1 VGQRFIHDRQ
11 AGSTRTTGVCCSIT
25 SLTRTPH
32 ALVPGARHGRSRAF
46 ASYQAMALSAS
57 VMAGPTVWRVHELA
71 ITVIGPDR
79 TGIVADVAE
88 ALAGVGAN
96 LSDSTMTRL
105 RGHFAM
111 TLICTGV
118 TAEAVEKALAPIG
131 ADGRLLATV
140 RAVQPETD
148 VDAAGEPYL
157 VSVHGADRLGIVA
170 AVTRVVAAAGG
181 NITDLTTR
189 LTGPLYVLVAE
200 VDLPRGAADGLATRL
215 AETAAELGVDVTLR
229 RADSEIL

>member
-1 VGQRFIHDRQ
+1 
-11 AGSTRTTGVCCSIT
+11 
-25 SLTRTPH
+25 
-32 ALVPGARHGRSRAF
+32 
-46 ASYQAMALSAS
+46 M
-57 VMAGPTVWRVHELA
+57 HELA

-88 ALAGVGAN
+88 ALSGVGAN

-111 TLICTGV
+111 TLICTGPS
-118 TAEAVEKALAPIG
+118 AEAVEKALAPLT
-131 ADGRLLATV
+131 AEDGLLFTV
-140 RAVQPETD
+140 RAVQPEA
-148 VDAAGEPYL
+148 DAAASGEPYL

-200 VDLPRGAADGLATRL
+200 VDLPPGAAAGLQEQL
-215 AETAAELGVDVTLR
+215 ARAAAEVGVDVTLR
-229 RADSEIL
+229 RAEPEIL

>member
-1 VGQRFIHDRQ
+1 
-11 AGSTRTTGVCCSIT
+11 
-25 SLTRTPH
+25 
-32 ALVPGARHGRSRAF
+32 
-46 ASYQAMALSAS
+46 
-57 VMAGPTVWRVHELA
+57 VHELA

-96 LSDSTMTRL
+96 LTDSTMTRL
-105 RGHFAM
+105 RGHFTM
-111 TLICTGV
+111 TLICTGP
-118 TAEAVEKALAPIG
+118 TAEDAETALTSLTG
-131 ADGRLLATV
+131 VVTTV
-140 RAVQPETD
+140 RKVEPESYT
-148 VDAAGEPYL
+148 ASAGEPHL

-200 VDLPRGAADGLATRL
+200 VELPAGAADDLAARL
-215 AETAAELGVDVTLR
+215 AVAADELGVDVTLR
-229 RADSEIL
+229 RAESEIL

>member
-1 VGQRFIHDRQ
+1 
-11 AGSTRTTGVCCSIT
+11 
-25 SLTRTPH
+25 
-32 ALVPGARHGRSRAF
+32 
-46 ASYQAMALSAS
+46 
-57 VMAGPTVWRVHELA
+57 VHELA

-79 TGIVADVAE
+79 TGIVADVSE

-111 TLICTGV
+111 TLICTGPDA
-118 TAEAVEKALAPIG
+118 TAVEKALAPLS
-131 ADGRLLATV
+131 DVLSTV
-140 RAVQPETD
+140 RAVQPE
-148 VDAAGEPYL
+148 VDTAGEGEPYL

-170 AVTRVVAAAGG
+170 AVTRVVAAGGG

-200 VDLPRGAADGLATRL
+200 VELPPSAADGLATRL
-215 AETAAELGVDVTLR
+215 AAAAEELGVDVTLR
-229 RADSEIL
+229 RVESELL

>member
-1 VGQRFIHDRQ
+1 VN
-11 AGSTRTTGVCCSIT
+11 
-25 SLTRTPH
+25 
-32 ALVPGARHGRSRAF
+32 
-46 ASYQAMALSAS
+46 
-57 VMAGPTVWRVHELA
+57 ELA

-79 TGIVADVAE
+79 TGIVADVSE

-111 TLICTGV
+111 TLICTG
-118 TAEAVEKALAPIG
+118 AAADDVEKALAPLSG
-131 ADGRLLATV
+131 LLATV
-140 RAVQPETD
+140 RAVAPEADT
-148 VDAAGEPYL
+148 DAAGEPYL

-189 LTGPLYVLVAE
+189 LTGPLYVLIAE
-200 VDLPRGAADGLATRL
+200 VEVPPRAADDLAARL
-215 AETAAELGVDVTLR
+215 AVAAQELGVEVTLR
-229 RADSEIL
+229 RAESDVL

>member
-1 VGQRFIHDRQ
+1 
-11 AGSTRTTGVCCSIT
+11 
-25 SLTRTPH
+25 
-32 ALVPGARHGRSRAF
+32 
-46 ASYQAMALSAS
+46 MN
-57 VMAGPTVWRVHELA
+57 ELA

-79 TGIVADVAE
+79 TGIVADVSE

-111 TLICTGV
+111 TLICTG
-118 TAEAVEKALAPIG
+118 AAADDVEKALAPLSG
-131 ADGRLLATV
+131 LLAAV
-140 RAVQPETD
+140 RAVAPEADT
-148 VDAAGEPYL
+148 DAAGEPYL

-189 LTGPLYVLVAE
+189 LTGPLYVLIAE
-200 VDLPRGAADGLATRL
+200 VDLPPGAGDDLAARL
-215 AETAAELGVDVTLR
+215 AVAAQELGVEVTLR
-229 RADSEIL
+229 RAESDVL